1 MTPEEKFVFD
11 LDGYIVI
18 KNVLTPEDVPR
29 LNAIADREFG
39 QPYDETNFKR
49 TSRVSRWDQACV
61 DLFDHPKVVP
71 YLLELLGPKFRADH
85 DYCIFMKKGA
95 QRGRLHGGDGHQVGR
110 AGDHWYKYRDGVM
123 RNGLTVCTYF
133 LTHADEGDGG
143 FGCIPGSHKS
153 NFIKDLPSDVR
164 DWERDTHYVRQ
175 PAVEAG
181 DALIFTEALVHG
193 TAPWTAGHERRAL
206 LYKFSPGHSTWS
218 NNYYTEDEFDGL
230 TDQQKRVLA
239 PPSIGQRPDT
249 VDGWEALL
257 AD

>member
-1 MTPEEKFVFD
+1 M
-11 LDGYIVI
+11 
-18 KNVLTPEDVPR
+18 
-29 LNAIADREFG
+29 
-39 QPYDETNFKR
+39 
-49 TSRVSRWDQACV
+49 
-61 DLFDHPKVVP
+61 
-71 YLLELLGPKFRADH
+71 
-85 DYCIFMKKGA
+85 
-95 QRGRLHGGDGHQVGR
+95 
-110 AGDHWYKYRDGVM
+110 
-123 RNGLTVCTYF
+123 
-133 LTHADEGDGG
+133 
-143 FGCIPGSHKS
+143 
-153 NFIKDLPSDVR
+153 
-164 DWERDTHYVRQ
+164 RQ